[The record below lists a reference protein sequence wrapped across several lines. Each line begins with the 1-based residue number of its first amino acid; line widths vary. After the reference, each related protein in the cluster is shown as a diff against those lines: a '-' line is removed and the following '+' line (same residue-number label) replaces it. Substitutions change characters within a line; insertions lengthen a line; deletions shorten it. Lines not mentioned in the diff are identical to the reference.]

1 MNKTLLKGRLT
12 KDPEIRY
19 TNEGSTI
26 ATINIATDRWNSKE
40 KKNDAD
46 FHRCTAFGKTAET
59 IEKYFHKGSEILIEG
74 SNKSG
79 SYEKDGSKVYTYD
92 VWVERVEFCG
102 GAKDNN
108 NAGYSAEI
116 PAGID
121 EEVPFA

>member
-19 TNEGSTI
+19 TNEGATI

-102 GAKDNN
+102 ARDNN

-121 EEVPFA
+121 EEVSFA